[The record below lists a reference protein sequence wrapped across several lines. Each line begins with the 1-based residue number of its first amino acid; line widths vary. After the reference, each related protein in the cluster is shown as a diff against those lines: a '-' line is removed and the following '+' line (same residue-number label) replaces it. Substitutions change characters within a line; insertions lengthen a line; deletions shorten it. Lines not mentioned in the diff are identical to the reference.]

1 MSDLPNVNYF
11 TDVGDESRDLLEN
24 KLSTFDAAKKLAV
37 TDLKQPLHTIF
48 GQNRDTASSFGSIS
62 SRDQSAY
69 NKYLNALTKSN
80 INYDLMTAGGIDKL
94 ADLNLKTDTM
104 KAKGFTDVRDKDQ
117 ADLANYFTQKNA
129 DYQNLSGVRQHIAK
143 TRNENYRNALLAQA
157 IADNELKPFD
167 SDDFKVAD
175 GGYIDNLASKGRFGD
190 TELVHVNKYEKQ
202 LLEKLGGSGT
212 TNPKTGLKEYWA
224 QFIPM
229 AISAV
234 SALTNM
240 GGNKDEEEKKGALN
254 IPGLD
259 MLGGLL
265 GGGGDSGGGL
275 LGGLLGG
282 MEYGGAAKKRTSY
295 KDGGMIRKNIIDS
308 RREESNKRI
317 SGLQDFLKNIK

>member
-1 MSDLPNVNYF
+1 N
-11 TDVGDESRDLLEN
+11 
-24 KLSTFDAAKKLAV
+24 
-37 TDLKQPLHTIF
+37 
-48 GQNRDTASSFGSIS
+48 
-62 SRDQSAY
+62 
-69 NKYLNALTKSN
+69 
-80 INYDLMTAGGIDKL
+80 
-94 ADLNLKTDTM
+94 
-104 KAKGFTDVRDKDQ
+104 
-117 ADLANYFTQKNA
+117 
-129 DYQNLSGVRQHIAK
+129 IAK

-157 IADNELKPFD
+157 ISDNALKPYD
-167 SDDFKVAD
+167 PSQHKTKGGKQAPARQTMSAD
-175 GGYIDNLASKGRFGD
+175 ELLALRSLYSGASQAFPGIMPAGIFNHGSHVDNLASKGRFGD
-190 TELVHVNKYEKQ
+190 TELAHVNPQEKAM
-202 LLEKLGGSGT
+202 LEAMGGSGT
-212 TNPKTGLKEYWA
+212 INPETGLREYWA

-240 GGNKDEEEKKGALN
+240 GGNKDEEEKKGGLN